1 MQGSRNYVEMEK
13 KKYQKNQIDVGEE
26 EFSPLGLALLE
37 QFAAGIS
44 IPCLSN
50 NYLFFFVNVYQARSF
65 HEKNDFFCHISEP
78 PSIQALALAATK
90 SGASRPDVQELA
102 KRASIAKGKQSTC
115 QSLMWWTS

>member
-1 MQGSRNYVEMEK
+1 MSKWK
-13 KKYQKNQIDVGEE
+13 KKIVKKNQIDIGEE

-37 QFAAGIS
+37 QFAAGILV
-44 IPCLSN
+44 PCLSN
-50 NYLFFFVNVYQARSF
+50 NYLIFFVNVYQARSF
-65 HEKNDFFCHISEP
+65 HEFFFFCHISEP